1 MTVQLSL
8 AYTAFWLTLM
18 QPLLVRARV
27 IPASCRRCGRHLERQ
42 ELGEPICAC
51 SGSAPRST
59 DARR

>member
-27 IPASCRRCGRHLERQ
+27 IPASCTRCGRHLERQ
-42 ELGEPICAC
+42 ELGEPICGC
-51 SGSAPRST
+51 GSA
-59 DARR
+59 A

>member
-8 AYTAFWLTLM
+8 AYAAFWLTLL

-27 IPASCRRCGRHLERQ
+27 IPASCRSCARHLERQ

-51 SGSAPRST
+51 
-59 DARR
+59 DA